1 MYRATILTLQI
12 VSGFRL
18 LLSMREMQTAEMMS
32 HSAEANSHTYPTPLL
47 GGGGGMVLARRAPPD
62 GATSR
67 CEYSGHPVLVI
78 MMWRSI
84 D

>member
-1 MYRATILTLQI
+1 
-12 VSGFRL
+12 
-18 LLSMREMQTAEMMS
+18 MREMQTAEMMS

-67 CEYSGHPVLVI
+67 V
-78 MMWRSI
+78 WSI
-84 D
+84 LAILSSSL